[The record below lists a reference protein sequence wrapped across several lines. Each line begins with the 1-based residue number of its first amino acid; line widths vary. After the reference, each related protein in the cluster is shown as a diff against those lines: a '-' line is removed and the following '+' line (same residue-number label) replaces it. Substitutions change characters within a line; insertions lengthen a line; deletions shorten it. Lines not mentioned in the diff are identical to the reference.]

1 MQGARWALRPG
12 DHFPA
17 GMSSVGRD
25 CALLHTPF
33 SVTLGEGPQC
43 SEQGNGDNNM
53 PLELQGGVIN
63 PKICN
68 RPSPEPGR
76 WMVSDRGGSLLPT
89 AGQDAPAGVTAP
101 TSCFWDLCLAPLA
114 PGCETLGKP
123 LPLS

>member
-43 SEQGNGDNNM
+43 SGQGNGENNT
-53 PLELQGGVIN
+53 P
-63 PKICN
+63 
-68 RPSPEPGR
+68 R
-76 WMVSDRGGSLLPT
+76 T
-89 AGQDAPAGVTAP
+89 AGW
-101 TSCFWDLCLAPLA
+101 SN
-114 PGCETLGKP
+114 KP
-123 LPLS
+123 QNMQQAQPRAWQVDGL